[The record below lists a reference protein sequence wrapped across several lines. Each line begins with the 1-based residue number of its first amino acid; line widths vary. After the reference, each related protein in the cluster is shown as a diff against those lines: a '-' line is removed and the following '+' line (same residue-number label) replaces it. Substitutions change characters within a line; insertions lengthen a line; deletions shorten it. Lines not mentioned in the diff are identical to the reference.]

1 MVSIFEGD
9 ISDTSEEEDIVPSF
23 ADKVKSNT
31 IQREDNN
38 ADPTSQ
44 QRNLTDLE
52 QQTLLPNNV
61 MLDRPCTAFFKTD
74 EFMAAND
81 FFDVVEAEGMPAT
94 AVRCFQRSPHGHN
107 LVAFINLLTLLT
119 SLSKQHL
126 YVLPA
131 ALFLLTQPVQI
142 HRRLISHYITLRMN
156 YQTRRLKYD

>member
-52 QQTLLPNNV
+52 QQNFHPNIV
-61 MLDRPCTAFFKTD
+61 MLDQPCTAFFKTD

-81 FFDVVEAEGMPAT
+81 FFDIVEAEGIPAT
-94 AVRCFQRSPHGHN
+94 AVRCFQRCPHRHN
-107 LVAFINLLTLLT
+107 LVAFINSEMRDKFIETT
-119 SLSKQHL
+119 SLRTTCCT
-126 YVLPA
+126 
-131 ALFLLTQPVQI
+131 FLLTQPVQI
-142 HRRLISHYITLRMN
+142 HR
-156 YQTRRLKYD
+156 